1 MRVLG
6 IILLKVGE
14 KIKQNGLLLLLLL
27 LKSNFKFETHVSI
40 TILSVTTLYPNPFE
54 LVQDQVHALFF

>member
-1 MRVLG
+1 
-6 IILLKVGE
+6 VGE

-40 TILSVTTLYPNPFE
+40 TILSVATLYPNPFE

>member
-1 MRVLG
+1 
-6 IILLKVGE
+6 VGE
-14 KIKQNGLLLLLLL
+14 KIKQNGLLLVLLLLLLLLLL

-40 TILSVTTLYPNPFE
+40 TILSVATLYPNPFE